1 VALSEPGR
9 DPPGLTPGRAD
20 PAGTLSFRFA
30 SSSVPDVEAIVAL
43 VESAYRGPSSR
54 AGWTTEADLLEGQR
68 TDVAAVGDVVSG
80 QRGGILLA
88 EEHGRL
94 VGCCQLERRGGS
106 AAYFGMFAVTPQ
118 QQGRGLG
125 RRILTYAERLARDE
139 WGATRMSMTVIR
151 QRSDLIAWYG
161 RLGYRATGQTE
172 PFPYGNQRFGIPT
185 RPDLEFVVL
194 AKPL

>member
-1 VALSEPGR
+1 VVLSEPGR
-9 DPPGLTPGRAD
+9 DPRRPPAGAAD
-20 PAGTLSFRFA
+20 PAGPLRFRFA
-30 SSSVPDVEAIVAL
+30 SSSAGDVEAVVAL
-43 VESAYRGPSSR
+43 VESAYRGSASR
-54 AGWTTEADLLEGQR
+54 AGWTTEADLLKGQR
-68 TDVAAVGDVVSG
+68 TDSAAVAEIVSG
-80 QRGGILLA
+80 QRGGILMA

-94 VGCCQLERRGGS
+94 VGCCQLERRGG
-106 AAYFGMFAVTPQ
+106 ATVYFGMFAVTPH

-139 WGATRMSMTVIR
+139 WRATHMSMTVIR
-151 QRSDLIAWYG
+151 QRLDLIAWYE

-172 PFPYGNQRFGIPT
+172 PFPYGNERFGIPT